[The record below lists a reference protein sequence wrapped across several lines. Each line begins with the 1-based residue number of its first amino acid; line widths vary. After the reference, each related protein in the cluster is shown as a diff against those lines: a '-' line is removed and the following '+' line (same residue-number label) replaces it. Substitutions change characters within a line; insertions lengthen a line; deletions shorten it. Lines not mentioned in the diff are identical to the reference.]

1 MASIVETLHVEHD
14 PRFLFEVSFDI
25 DLDSNQDD
33 IDSRIEIAKN
43 ALKGHPS
50 NELEKRKKIF
60 TQSHIAL
67 SEYGWIDHSDYVTR
81 YFIWYLML
89 LTVRSQSI
97 NTSNINNL
105 LSSGFDFKI
114 AFGRDEQVEKTPSI
128 PGFIDKGSKVD
139 IHTIICLH
147 YLFLEKDLDAT
158 NQQKALDFI
167 KKQILGFNRSN
178 FYKLTQKENQSRA
191 KWTIARLEND
201 GVTLPFKIP
210 HNEKCRSLSLA
221 ISLYLWNRASFF
233 EPSIFSSS
241 ESSISKSEYVHKL
254 NLSWNQFKHRENN
267 KRKRVKAY
275 NFEMEESL
283 QQKIDYL
290 SKKLDMKKNKLIEH
304 LVTKEYKEQHQKEK
318 D

>member
-43 ALKGHPS
+43 ALKGHS
-50 NELEKRKKIF
+50 NNELEKRKKIF

-201 GVTLPFKIP
+201 G
-210 HNEKCRSLSLA
+210 
-221 ISLYLWNRASFF
+221 
-233 EPSIFSSS
+233 
-241 ESSISKSEYVHKL
+241 
-254 NLSWNQFKHRENN
+254 
-267 KRKRVKAY
+267 
-275 NFEMEESL
+275 
-283 QQKIDYL
+283 
-290 SKKLDMKKNKLIEH
+290 
-304 LVTKEYKEQHQKEK
+304 
-318 D
+318 